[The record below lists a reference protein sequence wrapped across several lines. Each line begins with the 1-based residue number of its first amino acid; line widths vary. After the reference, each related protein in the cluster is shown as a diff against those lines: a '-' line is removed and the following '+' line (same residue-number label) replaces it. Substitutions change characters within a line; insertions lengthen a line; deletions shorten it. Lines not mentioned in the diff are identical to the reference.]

1 MLKDE
6 EVQLKFSLEEKSMSA
21 LERMLHGTE
30 GVKSGE
36 V

>member
-6 EVQLKFSLEEKSMSA
+6 YVQSKFSLEEKSTSA
-21 LERMLHGTE
+21 LERMLHGIE